1 MKLLKI
7 KGEFKEFSSY
17 KEMFK
22 FLAGDNYTIISI
34 EKGLINIENGKEKL
48 AVIFGELN
56 FKDSIIDEKFNE
68 EIIEYRED
76 QRTSMANLMELGIN
90 IDKKETEKLSKMFK
104 FLNK

>member
-7 KGEFKEFSSY
+7 KDEFKEFSSY

-22 FLAGDNYTIISI
+22 SLAGDNYTIVSI
-34 EKGLINIENGKEKL
+34 EKGVMNIENDKEKL
-48 AVIFGELN
+48 AVVFGELN
-56 FKDSIIDEKFNE
+56 IDDSLSIFNE

-90 IDKKETEKLSKMFK
+90 IEKKETEKLSKMFK